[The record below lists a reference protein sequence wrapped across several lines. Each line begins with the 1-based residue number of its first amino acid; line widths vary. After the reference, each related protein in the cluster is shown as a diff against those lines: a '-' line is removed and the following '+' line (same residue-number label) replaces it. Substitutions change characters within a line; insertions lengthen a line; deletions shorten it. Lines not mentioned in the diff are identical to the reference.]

1 MRAALGLGSNLGDRW
16 SLLADAV
23 AELRELDSEALV
35 SSVYETA
42 PVGGPTGQRAYLN
55 CVVVLETERSASDL
69 LQIAHDLEARA
80 HRVRSVRFGPRTLD
94 VDVLLYGDEVCDD
107 PVLTLPHPRM
117 YKRAFVLAPLA
128 EVAPDLVRAGWI
140 ESLGGAAA
148 VALEVRRVGALLA
161 PTPENLEQ

>member
-1 MRAALGLGSNLGDRW
+1 VRAALGLGSNLGDRW

-23 AELRELDSEALV
+23 AELRELDPEALV

-42 PVGGPTGQRAYLN
+42 PVGGPAGQRAYLN
-55 CVVVLETERSASDL
+55 CVVVLETEHSAAEL

-80 HRVRSVRFGPRTLD
+80 NRVRAARFGPRTLD
-94 VDVLLYGDEVCDD
+94 VDVLLYGDEVSDD

-117 YKRAFVLAPLA
+117 YERAFVLAPLA
-128 EVAPDLVRAGWI
+128 EVAADLAPAGWVD
-140 ESLGGAAA
+140 SLGGAGA

-161 PTPENLEQ
+161 PTPENLDS

>member
-23 AELRELDSEALV
+23 AELRELDSGALV

-42 PVGGPTGQRAYLN
+42 PVGGPTGQGAFLN
-55 CVVVLETERSASDL
+55 CVVVLETERSAADL
-69 LQIAHDLEARA
+69 LQLAHELEAGA
-80 HRVRSVRFGPRTLD
+80 NRVRSVRFGPRTLD
-94 VDVLLYGDEVCDD
+94 VDVLLYGEEVSDD

-117 YKRAFVLAPLA
+117 YERAFVLVPLA
-128 EVAPDLVRAGWI
+128 EVAPELAPAGWI
-140 ESLGGAAA
+140 ESLGGADA

-161 PTPENLEQ
+161 PTPENLDS